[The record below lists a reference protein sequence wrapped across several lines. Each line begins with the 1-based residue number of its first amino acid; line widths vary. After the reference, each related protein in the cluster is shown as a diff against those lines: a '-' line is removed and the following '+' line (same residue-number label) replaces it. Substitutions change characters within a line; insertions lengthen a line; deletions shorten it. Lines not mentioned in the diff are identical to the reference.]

1 MVEAHSSSIAPRPW
15 SDRLGHGHAPS
26 VMAMLEAFH
35 VPAAILA
42 QSGEVLAGNAAWDAA
57 ASAAD
62 ETAAPVGENYLD
74 WCQTFLSDGASL
86 AAGGERVLTGKLKAW
101 DRRCRMA
108 DGTGSLCVRIR
119 AIERTAP
126 TCFLVSHE
134 PLAATPAEE
143 ELEDRVLAAQIQ
155 ERERLAT
162 DLHDS
167 VGQNLVCLGLG
178 LTRLRRAAEPES
190 ELAGIV
196 GDMTQSLQQA
206 HAEIR
211 TLSFL
216 LQPPW
221 LDAPGAFEGAI
232 RDLVAGFARRAGL
245 QASVQVEGRIQGL
258 CKAREL
264 TLFRIVQEALVNV
277 YRHAKA
283 DQVEV
288 ELACRARRTVLK
300 VRDNGRGMPAPEGAA
315 PAPGVGILSMR
326 ARLRQFG
333 GDLCIVSGPDGTTVT
348 AKLPATHA

>member
-1 MVEAHSSSIAPRPW
+1 MVEAHSSSIAPRPRA
-15 SDRLGHGHAPS
+15 DRPGHGRSPS

-42 QSGEVLAGNAAWDAA
+42 QSGEVLAANAAWE
-57 ASAAD
+57 AAD

-74 WCQTFLSDGASL
+74 WRRSFLSDGASL
-86 AAGGERVLTGKLKAW
+86 VAGIERVLGGKLKAW
-101 DRRCRMA
+101 EGRCRIA
-108 DGTGSLCVRIR
+108 GEVGSLCVRIR
-119 AIERTAP
+119 PIERTAP
-126 TCFLVSHE
+126 TCFLISHDISRD
-134 PLAATPAEE
+134 AFAGTPAVEDV
-143 ELEDRVLAAQIQ
+143 EDRVLAAQMQ
-155 ERERLAT
+155 ERERLAS

-178 LTRLRRAAEPES
+178 LTRLRRAAAPES
-190 ELAGIV
+190 EMASIV

-221 LDAPGAFEGAI
+221 SDAPGAFEGAV
-232 RDLVAGFARRAGL
+232 RDLVEGFGRRAGL
-245 QASVQVEGRIQGL
+245 QASIQVEGRTQGL
-258 CKAREL
+258 CSARQL

-288 ELACRARRTVLK
+288 ELLCRARRTVLK
-300 VRDNGRGMPAPEGAA
+300 VRDNGRGMPAPEGVA
-315 PAPGVGILSMR
+315 PTPGVGILSMR
-326 ARLRQFG
+326 ARMRQFG
-333 GDLCIVSGPDGTTVT
+333 GDLIIVSGEDGTTIT
-348 AKLPATHA
+348 AKLPAVRA